1 MLPGPLDS
9 WAGGGYWAGF
19 HPRHFPSIYF
29 NLDKA
34 AGKGECSLTI
44 FFTGAHN
51 SKPIKIRVEVNGH
64 RFEEELNG
72 ENTVEFLENK
82 VTGKAK
88 EIHIQFPSSWLT
100 SGMNKIQ
107 LGTIKGTW
115 AIFDCIRL
123 ETPAGIRL
131 GKASSSLIR
140 SVKAAPFE
148 YRKENGER
156 MQPVLVDMN
165 QFDISRELT
174 FTVDG
179 CTPVSRTI
187 EVGESIQE
195 ILIPAAQA
203 KGKQEKLQ
211 VTIRDGKDVI
221 YKG

>member
-1 MLPGPLDS
+1 MLD
-9 WAGGGYWAGF
+9 
-19 HPRHFPSIYF
+19 
-29 NLDKA
+29 
-34 AGKGECSLTI
+34 
-44 FFTGAHN
+44 N

-165 QFDISRELT
+165 QFDIS
-174 FTVDG
+174 G
-179 CTPVSRTI
+179 N
-187 EVGESIQE
+187 
-195 ILIPAAQA
+195 
-203 KGKQEKLQ
+203 
-211 VTIRDGKDVI
+211 
-221 YKG
+221 